1 MPPLE
6 GTWSAVLILGATGE
20 VGKAIADFY
29 NAIGF
34 RTIGSTRDKSA
45 KLNTHYTITAP
56 YFDEAGCES
65 LKNQLDVILSEH
77 RLHLHCVYLVAGLGV
92 HDDKMNN
99 SMYCEMWDV
108 NVNMPEWW
116 CENGPD
122 VPYVLFSSGAVYGTQ
137 GTVPLT
143 KYAYT
148 KREAEKRCR
157 KTGSHLFIVRLAQ
170 VRTQFLERA
179 KIEAKYNPVIAIS
192 AETAARRII
201 IRVEKHLRAQESFRN
216 SNNVHLIL
224 IGWATKFLHIM
235 HAISPSMAQKFLQL

>member
-1 MPPLE
+1 MFPQK
-6 GTWSAVLILGATGE
+6 GTWSAVLILGANGKL
-20 VGKAIADFY
+20 GKAIADFY

-34 RTIGSTRDKSA
+34 KTIGSTRNASA
-45 KLNTHYTITAP
+45 ELNTHYTITTP

-65 LKNQLDVILSEH
+65 LTDQLYEILSEH
-77 RLHLHCVYLVAGLGV
+77 HLHLHCIYLVAGLGV
-92 HDDKMNN
+92 HDDKITN
-99 SMYCEMWDV
+99 SKYTEMWDV
-108 NVNMPEWW
+108 NVNMPAWW
-116 CENGPD
+116 CENVPN

-143 KYAYT
+143 KYAHT
-148 KREAEKRCR
+148 KREAEKQCI
-157 KTGSHLFIVRLAQ
+157 KTGAHLFIVRLAQ

-179 KIEAKYNPVIAIS
+179 NIESNYSPFISIS

-201 IRVEKHLRAQESFRN
+201 MSVEKHLRAQESFHH

-224 IGWATKFLHIM
+224 IGWATKLLHIM